1 MGLGEVS
8 AAPGIEQVL
17 DSVEVEKERVAAAA
31 GEESIGPDL
40 TMLGLG
46 PKETSASAMIF
57 VPTASAERD
66 SAPFATKT
74 LTVCLPFC
82 GFENT

>member
-1 MGLGEVS
+1 MRLGEV
-8 AAPGIEQVL
+8 PFVPDIEQVL
-17 DSVEVEKERVAAAA
+17 DAVEVEKERVAAAA
-31 GEESIGPDL
+31 GEKSVGPDL
-40 TMLGLG
+40 MIFGLA
-46 PKETSASAMIF
+46 PKETSASATIF

-66 SAPFATKT
+66 CAPVARNT

>member
-1 MGLGEVS
+1 MIFGL
-8 AAPGIEQVL
+8 A
-17 DSVEVEKERVAAAA
+17 
-31 GEESIGPDL
+31 
-40 TMLGLG
+40 

-57 VPTASAERD
+57 VPTASGERD
-66 SAPFATKT
+66 SSPFAKKT

>member
-1 MGLGEVS
+1 MMFGL
-8 AAPGIEQVL
+8 A
-17 DSVEVEKERVAAAA
+17 
-31 GEESIGPDL
+31 
-40 TMLGLG
+40 
-46 PKETSASAMIF
+46 PKETSPSAMIF

-66 SAPFATKT
+66 SEPFAMNT

>member
-1 MGLGEVS
+1 MRFGEVPF
-8 AAPGIEQVL
+8 AAGVEEIF

-31 GEESIGPDL
+31 GEKSVGPDV
-40 TMLGLG
+40 TIFGLG
-46 PKETSASAMIF
+46 PKETSASETIF

-66 SAPFATKT
+66 SAPFVMNT
-74 LTVCLPFC
+74 LKVCLPFC